1 MTSRSSKMLQ
11 YINWRMRVTIADS
24 RSLLGT
30 FMAFDKH
37 MNLVLGDCEEFRKI
51 KAKKGG
57 EEKEEK
63 RTLGLVL
70 LRGENVI
77 SLQAETP
84 PPPKPRAQAGRGG
97 PGTGRATGRGV
108 AAAPLGQ
115 APQGLSTPMK
125 GVGGPAQS
133 MMMPVV
139 SSAPMTYGGRGGN
152 SGSSS
157 SSSSTTSG
165 SQGRGQPTPPMPSQQ
180 QMQSQMMGRGQ
191 PMPPQMMGRGMQGPP
206 MQFNPMMPPPNFQQ
220 GPPMMMQ
227 GRGNPMMMQGS
238 SSPPSSSS
246 HLSACH
252 FI

>member
-1 MTSRSSKMLQ
+1 MSRSSKMLQ
-11 YINWRMRVTIADS
+11 YVNWRMRVTIADS

-37 MNLVLGDCEEFRKI
+37 MNIVLGDCEEFRKI
-51 KAKKGG
+51 KGKKGG

-84 PPPKPRAQAGRGG
+84 PPPKPRSQAGRGG
-97 PGTGRATGRGV
+97 PGIGRAAGRGV
-108 AAAPLGQ
+108 ATAPLGQ
-115 APQGLSTPMK
+115 APQGLQTPIK
-125 GVGGPAQS
+125 GMGGPAQS

-139 SSAPMTYGGRGGN
+139 SSAPVQYGR
-152 SGSSS
+152 
-157 SSSSTTSG
+157 
-165 SQGRGQPTPPMPSQQ
+165 GRGQAPPMPPQPPSLGQQ
-180 QMQSQMMGRGQ
+180 APNQMMGRGQ
-191 PMPPQMMGRGMQGPP
+191 APPMPPQMMGRGMPGPP

-227 GRGNPMMMQGS
+227 GRGNPMMQQQPQGGRGQA
-238 SSPPSSSS
+238 PPQGRG
-246 HLSACH
+246 A
-252 FI
+252 

>member
-1 MTSRSSKMLQ
+1 MLQ
-11 YINWRMRVTIADS
+11 YVNWRMRVTIADS

-63 RTLGLVL
+63 RPLGLVL

-97 PGTGRATGRGV
+97 PGTGRATGRGLS
-108 AAAPLGQ
+108 AAPLGQ

-139 SSAPMTYGGRGGN
+139 SSAPMTYGGRGI
-152 SGSSS
+152 SSSSS
-157 SSSSTTSG
+157 SSSSTSNPSG
-165 SQGRGQPTPPMPSQQ
+165 SGNQGLGRGQPTPPMP
-180 QMQSQMMGRGQ
+180 QMNQSQMMGRGQ
-191 PMPPQMMGRGMQGPP
+191 GPPMPPMMGRGMQGPP
-206 MQFNPMMPPPNFQQ
+206 MQFNPMMPPPQNFQQ

-227 GRGNPMMMQGS
+227 GRGNPMMMQG
-238 SSPPSSSS
+238 PPQGRGQQPPQGRGG
-246 HLSACH
+246 
-252 FI
+252 